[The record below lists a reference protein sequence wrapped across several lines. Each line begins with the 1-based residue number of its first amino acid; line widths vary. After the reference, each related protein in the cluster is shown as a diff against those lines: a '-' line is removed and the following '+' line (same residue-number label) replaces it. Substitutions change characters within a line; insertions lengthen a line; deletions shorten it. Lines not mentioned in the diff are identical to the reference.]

1 LNVRKIAPIALLLL
15 GIFVMLAAFLFGAAN
30 AIPYPDPTAELLA
43 HQAAEATKWNLV
55 AGLGLLISAC
65 SGVWLWRRQRTK
77 IGINTLQ

>member
-1 LNVRKIAPIALLLL
+1 MRKYAPIALLIL
-15 GIFVMLAAFLFGAAN
+15 GMAALMGAFLFGAAN

-55 AGLGLLISAC
+55 AALGLLISAC